1 MSISKFRPWTKI
13 SYSYKPNC
21 CSSGQIKRYSAPAMN
36 RTAHLSTI
44 TRDPIQLLW
53 MIHELVTAL
62 WTMMIDRC
70 TVPDMTSHKQEE
82 FIRTFVGPYW
92 QCIGWVKDMISG
104 DMHPCKS
111 PVHRKRLKHVWPSFL
126 LFLQQ
131 TRIPAVVACWPQL
144 LGFYPRVMNTGFA
157 QQLGYFF
164 LLVLG

>member
-1 MSISKFRPWTKI
+1 
-13 SYSYKPNC
+13 
-21 CSSGQIKRYSAPAMN
+21 MN
-36 RTAHLSTI
+36 HTAHLSTI

-92 QCIGWVKDMISG
+92 QCIGWIKDMING

-111 PVHRKRLKHVWPSFL
+111 PVHRETETCVTIVPSFS
-126 LFLQQ
+126 
-131 TRIPAVVACWPQL
+131 PANKDSSCGSMLTPAAWVL
-144 LGFYPRVMNTGFA
+144 SRVMQTGFS

-164 LLVLG
+164 LLILG